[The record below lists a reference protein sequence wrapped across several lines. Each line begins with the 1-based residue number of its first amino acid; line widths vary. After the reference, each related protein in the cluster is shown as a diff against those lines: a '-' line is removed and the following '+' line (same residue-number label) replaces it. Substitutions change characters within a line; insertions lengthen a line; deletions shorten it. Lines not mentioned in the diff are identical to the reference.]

1 MVGETIRDRYE
12 VVAEIGEGGMGVVY
26 KAIDKELQRPVALKM
41 LHHAHSNDEM
51 WKARF
56 EKEAKALAKLNHP
69 SIVTLYDFFK
79 MEDKHFLVME
89 LLEGKTGKELLEE
102 TGAIP
107 FPELI
112 QMFRRVIRALAHAH
126 RNKII
131 HRDIKPNNIMITNSG
146 EVKIMDFG
154 IARTKDSPHMTQ
166 VGYTLGSVLY
176 MSPEQIRNPQD
187 VDERS
192 DIYSLGITMFEMATG
207 KPPFMDPDSSQ
218 PDILI
223 KHLSVE
229 PPSPR
234 AINPDVPETLERAI
248 IKALQKNPE
257 DRFQTMEEFGS
268 ALALDTEE
276 VGPALASDDDAK
288 TIRLVLPPIPPS
300 PKVRDQYFP
309 RRPSG
314 ATISSYLNRRSL
326 FLIVIIFVVLALIG
340 TLVVRWYSELQPP
353 GGQVAKLNNDAAP
366 GHKMPLGQPELPGT
380 KQTSMSEP
388 IPVESTLPKP
398 PTPVRIAKFKAIYLT
413 KGKGPLE
420 LKEADTLTSKDRYY
434 FVFSPDEELY
444 VYVAQVDS
452 AGVIDSIFP
461 SPKYGSR
468 NNPLAPDTEYRFP
481 EKEYFFL
488 GGGPGKEHLYLI
500 ASRGPNEKLEDI
512 YKELPS
518 ADALRIKQLARD
530 FIEIFSQ
537 QEPNNV
543 RELWFWHR

>member
-1 MVGETIRDRYE
+1 MLGKIIRDRYE

-112 QMFRRVIRALAHAH
+112 QMFRRVIKALAHAH

-176 MSPEQIRNPQD
+176 MSPEQIRNPQE

-207 KPPFMDPDSSQ
+207 KPPFFDPDSSQ
-218 PDILI
+218 PNILI
-223 KHLSVE
+223 MHLSEE

-234 AINPDVPETLERAI
+234 EINPDVPETLEKAI
-248 IKALQKNPE
+248 IKALQKNPQ

-288 TIRLVLPPIPPS
+288 TIRLVLPPISPS
-300 PKVRDQYFP
+300 PKVRDEYFP
-309 RRPSG
+309 KRPSG
-314 ATISSYLNRRSL
+314 ATILGHLNRRSV
-326 FLIVIIFVVLALIG
+326 FLIVIIFAVLALIG

-353 GGQVAKLNNDAAP
+353 GGQVARLNGATP
-366 GHKMPLGQPELPGT
+366 GHETPPGQPDLPVA
-380 KQTSMSEP
+380 KQSRMPEP

-398 PTPVRIAKFKAIYLT
+398 PTPVRIAKFNAIYLT

-452 AGVIDSIFP
+452 AGVMDSIFP
-461 SPKYGSR
+461 NPKYGSKH
-468 NNPLAPDTEYRFP
+468 NPLAPDTEYRFP

-518 ADALRIKQLARD
+518 ADALRTKQLARE
-530 FIEIFSQ
+530 FIDIYSQ

>member
-1 MVGETIRDRYE
+1 MVGKTIRDRYE

-112 QMFRRVIRALAHAH
+112 QMFRRVIKALAHAH

-176 MSPEQIRNPQD
+176 MSPEQIRNPQE

-248 IKALQKNPE
+248 IRALQKNPG
-257 DRFQTMEEFGS
+257 MIS
-268 ALALDTEE
+268 
-276 VGPALASDDDAK
+276 PA
-288 TIRLVLPPIPPS
+288 
-300 PKVRDQYFP
+300 
-309 RRPSG
+309 
-314 ATISSYLNRRSL
+314 
-326 FLIVIIFVVLALIG
+326 
-340 TLVVRWYSELQPP
+340 
-353 GGQVAKLNNDAAP
+353 
-366 GHKMPLGQPELPGT
+366 
-380 KQTSMSEP
+380 
-388 IPVESTLPKP
+388 
-398 PTPVRIAKFKAIYLT
+398 
-413 KGKGPLE
+413 
-420 LKEADTLTSKDRYY
+420 
-434 FVFSPDEELY
+434 
-444 VYVAQVDS
+444 
-452 AGVIDSIFP
+452 
-461 SPKYGSR
+461 
-468 NNPLAPDTEYRFP
+468 
-481 EKEYFFL
+481 
-488 GGGPGKEHLYLI
+488 
-500 ASRGPNEKLEDI
+500 
-512 YKELPS
+512 
-518 ADALRIKQLARD
+518 
-530 FIEIFSQ
+530 
-537 QEPNNV
+537 
-543 RELWFWHR
+543 